1 MVAGSVASGRNRRG
15 PAIVRVIVSDSS
27 PAAEDSAAPS
37 ASARA
42 VAPSTWA
49 TLREAV
55 RGSHQD
61 YTEAPIG
68 RAVVLLAVPMVLEML
83 MESVFMVVDIFF
95 VGRLGAA
102 AIATVGITESLLTVI
117 YAIAIGLSI
126 GAAAMVARRIG
137 EKDAVAA
144 ARAAVQA
151 IALGLIVAAL
161 LGTAGALY
169 APQLLRMM
177 GASDDVLRTGS
188 TFARVML
195 GASGTVLLLF
205 LINAV
210 FRGAGDA
217 AIAMRVLWFANAIN
231 IVLGPC
237 FIFGIGPFPE
247 LGVTGAAVGTSV
259 GRGCGVLY
267 QLYHL
272 TRPGGRLRIRRAD
285 VALDPAVMR
294 SMLRVSGT
302 AMFQNFIST
311 ASWIGLI
318 RILTGFGS
326 AAVAGNTIGIRII
339 LFALLPSFGVSNA
352 AATLVGQNLGAGKPD
367 RAEQAAWRAG
377 LYNTLCL
384 GSVGLVFLLFAPQLI
399 AIFTSDPEVV
409 PYGVRCLRIIAAGFF
424 FYGYGM
430 VLTAAFNGAGD
441 TWTPTWIY
449 LVCLWLWEIPLAWVL
464 AYPLGIGPTG
474 VFIAVSVAFSTLAF
488 ISGWLF
494 SKGSWKTKRV

>member
-1 MVAGSVASGRNRRG
+1 MSES
-15 PAIVRVIVSDSS
+15 PS
-27 PAAEDSAAPS
+27 PAALEAASDSRRSPAPPS
-37 ASARA
+37 ASIW
-42 VAPSTWA
+42 S

-61 YTEAPIG
+61 FTEAPIG
-68 RAVVLLAVPMVLEML
+68 RAVVLLSVPMVLEMV

-95 VGRLGAA
+95 VGRLGAS

-126 GAAAMVARRIG
+126 GAAATVARRIG
-137 EKDAVAA
+137 EKDPAA
-144 ARAAVQA
+144 ASRAAVQS
-151 IALGLIVAAL
+151 ILLGLAVGAL
-161 LGTAGALY
+161 LGITGALY
-169 APQLLRMM
+169 APQLLRLM
-177 GASDDVLRTGS
+177 GASDDVIVTGS

-195 GASGTVLLLF
+195 GASGTVLMLF

-247 LGVTGAAVGTSV
+247 MGVTGAAIGTSI

-267 QLYHL
+267 QVYHL
-272 TRPGGRLRIRRAD
+272 MRPGGRIQVHASDLRLDLGVMRGILRI
-285 VALDPAVMR
+285 
-294 SMLRVSGT
+294 SGT

-311 ASWIGLI
+311 ASWIGLV

-352 AATLVGQNLGAGKPD
+352 AATLVGQNLGAGKPE
-367 RAEQAAWRAG
+367 RAEQAAWKAG
-377 LYNTLCL
+377 FYNTVFLS
-384 GSVGLVFLLFAPQLI
+384 GVGLIFLLFAPQLI
-399 AIFTSDPEVV
+399 AIFTNDPEVA
-409 PYGVRCLRIIAAGFF
+409 PYGIRCLRIVAAGFL

-441 TWTPTWIY
+441 TWTPTWIF
-449 LVCLWLWEIPLAWVL
+449 LACLWLWEIPLAWVL
-464 AYPLGIGPTG
+464 AHPLGVGPTG
-474 VFIAVSVAFSTLAF
+474 VFIAVSVAFSTLALV
-488 ISGWLF
+488 SAWLF
-494 SKGSWKTKRV
+494 SKGNWKTKRV